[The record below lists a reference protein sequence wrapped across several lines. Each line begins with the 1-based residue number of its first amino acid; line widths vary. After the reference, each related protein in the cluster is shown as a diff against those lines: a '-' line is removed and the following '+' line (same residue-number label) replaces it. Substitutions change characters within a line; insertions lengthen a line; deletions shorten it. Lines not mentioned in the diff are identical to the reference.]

1 MQGSIFK
8 RKRLRN
14 ILRKVEG
21 KQMKKLKVL
30 GIVIV
35 AAVGLVGMTGCGEKK
50 VDLNQYVEVNISGV
64 DTKGTAN
71 IEFDYDKFEEDIV
84 KVLDE
89 REKKNDSLEDMFS
102 AYDQL
107 SKAEECFEFE
117 VSPEK
122 DLKNGDKVVVKA
134 IIDEKLAEE
143 LDLKFKFKEIEEKV
157 SGLKEATIISEKE
170 LFEDVVIEF
179 TGVSPNAEVQIR
191 NTSEDEYISQVQFY
205 ADKTSGLKKGDK
217 ITVTAEGNFDEEEGI
232 ILEKTEKEYTVEET
246 DVYITSVDELS
257 QEQMQKIMNQAKDM
271 VEAQL
276 SGRTCSEGF
285 YKGDDYISSV
295 GSADEINEI
304 SLQTSYFSSLKEG
317 LDREWGDSYNRLDI
331 TYKFNAIKM
340 GSFAFEEED
349 FTDCYISIQCDDIV
363 MTKEGELQFDID
375 NMEFTD
381 GFASFDTFYQNIIT
395 PNKERYEI
403 EEVDLTKF
411 Q

>member
-1 MQGSIFK
+1 
-8 RKRLRN
+8 
-14 ILRKVEG
+14 
-21 KQMKKLKVL
+21 MKKLKVL
-30 GIVIV
+30 GIGMLV
-35 AAVGLVGMTGCGEKK
+35 AVGVIGMTGCGKKK

-84 KVLDE
+84 KIFNE

-117 VSPEK
+117 VSPEN

-191 NTSEDEYISQVQFY
+191 NTSKDKYISQVQFY

-232 ILEKTEKEYTVEET
+232 IFENTEKEYTVEET
-246 DVYITSVDELS
+246 DVYITSIDELS

-276 SGRTCSEGF
+276 SGRTCSRAF
-285 YKGDDYISSV
+285 YEGDDYISSV

-317 LDREWGDSYNRLDI
+317 LDRAWGDSYNRLDI

-340 GSFAFEEED
+340 GSLAFEKED
-349 FTDCYISIQCDDIV
+349 FTNCYISIQCDDIV

-375 NMEFTD
+375 NMEFTN
-381 GFASFDTFYQNIIT
+381 GFASFDTFYQKIIT
-395 PNKERYEI
+395 PNKERYEV